1 MLLLKSPKFWTKKD
15 SLISILL
22 YPLSILYLI
31 IIFLNKKIQIISSKN
46 IEIKTICIGNLY
58 IGGTGKTPTVI
69 KLYEM
74 ISKNKNCCVI
84 KKFRKQHI
92 DEINLLEK
100 FTNLITGRTRVQA
113 LIQAKEKGNE
123 IAIMDDGM
131 QDFTFKKNISIL
143 CIKSKQGFGN
153 QKTLPSGPL
162 REPLS
167 NIKNYQITI
176 INGEKNNQIEELLNK
191 YNKDMSIFYSNYELI
206 NKDQIHN
213 KKFLAFSGIADNQN
227 FFSLLE
233 RNKATLIIKKEFND
247 HFIFNDK
254 DILNLIN
261 EAKIKNLE
269 LITTEKNHQ
278 NIPDKYKDVVLYA
291 KIKLNINDEDKLINE
306 IC

>member
-31 IIFLNKKIQIISSKN
+31 IIFLNKKIQTISSKN

-131 QDFTFKKNISIL
+131 QDFTFKKNISI
-143 CIKSKQGFGN
+143 FF
-153 QKTLPSGPL
+153 
-162 REPLS
+162 
-167 NIKNYQITI
+167 TI
-176 INGEKNNQIEELLNK
+176 NNNNLI
-191 YNKDMSIFYSNYELI
+191 IFYI
-206 NKDQIHN
+206 RQR
-213 KKFLAFSGIADNQN
+213 FSQ
-227 FFSLLE
+227 
-233 RNKATLIIKKEFND
+233 R
-247 HFIFNDK
+247 
-254 DILNLIN
+254 
-261 EAKIKNLE
+261 
-269 LITTEKNHQ
+269 
-278 NIPDKYKDVVLYA
+278 
-291 KIKLNINDEDKLINE
+291 
-306 IC
+306 

>member
-1 MLLLKSPKFWTKKD
+1 MSLLKSPKFWTKKH

-46 IEIKTICIGNLY
+46 IEIKTICVGNLY

-153 QKTLPSGPL
+153 QKILPSGPL
-162 REPLS
+162 REPLC

-191 YNKDMSIFYSNYELI
+191 YNKDMSIYYSNYELI
-206 NKDQIHN
+206 NKDQIYN

-233 RNKATLIIKKEFND
+233 TNKATLIIKKEFND

-254 DILNLIN
+254 HILNLIN

-278 NIPDKYKDVVLYA
+278 NIPDKYKDVVHYA
-291 KIKLNINDEDKLINE
+291 KIKLNINDENKLINE

>member
-31 IIFLNKKIQIISSKN
+31 IIFLNKKIQTISSKN
-46 IEIKTICIGNLY
+46 IEIKTICVGNLY

-153 QKTLPSGPL
+153 LKTLPSGPL

-167 NIKNYQITI
+167 NIKNYQIAI
-176 INGEKNNQIEELLNK
+176 INGEKNNQIEELLNQ
-191 YNKDMSIFYSNYELI
+191 YNKDMSIYYSNYELI
-206 NKDQIHN
+206 NKDQIYN

-247 HFIFNDK
+247 HFIFSDK
-254 DILNLIN
+254 HILNLIN
-261 EAKIKNLE
+261 TDFEWLVSLE
-269 LITTEKNHQ
+269 
-278 NIPDKYKDVVLYA
+278 
-291 KIKLNINDEDKLINE
+291 
-306 IC
+306 

>member
-1 MLLLKSPKFWTKKD
+1 MLLLKSPKFWTKKN
-15 SLISILL
+15 SLTSILL

-31 IIFLNKKIQIISSKN
+31 AIFLNKKIQIINSKN
-46 IEIKTICIGNLY
+46 IEIKTICVGNLY
-58 IGGTGKTPTVI
+58 IGGTGKTPTVM

-84 KKFRKQHI
+84 KKFRKQYI
-92 DEINLLEK
+92 DEINLLKK
-100 FTNLITGRTRVQA
+100 FTNLITKGTRVQA

-143 CIKSKQGFGN
+143 CVKSKQSFGN

-167 NIKNYQITI
+167 NIKNYQIAI
-176 INGEKNNQIEELLNK
+176 INGEKNNQIEELLSK
-191 YNKDMSIFYSNYELI
+191 YNKDISIYYSNYELI
-206 NKDQIHN
+206 NKDQVYN

-233 RNKATLIIKKEFND
+233 KNKATLIIKKEFND
-247 HFIFNDK
+247 HFIFNEK
-254 DILNLIN
+254 DILNLMN
-261 EAKIKNLE
+261 QAKIKNLE

-278 NIPDKYKDVVLYA
+278 NLPDKYKERVLYA
-291 KIKLNINDEDKLINE
+291 KIKLNIDEEDKLINE
-306 IC
+306 IY

>member
-31 IIFLNKKIQIISSKN
+31 IIFLNKKIQTISSKN

-92 DEINLLEK
+92 DEINLLKK
-100 FTNLITGRTRVQA
+100 FTNLITGRTRIQT
-113 LIQAKEKGNE
+113 LIKAKDKGNE

-167 NIKNYQITI
+167 NIKNYQIAI

-191 YNKDMSIFYSNYELI
+191 YNKDMGIYYSNYELI
-206 NKDQIHN
+206 NKDQIYN

-247 HFIFNDK
+247 HFIFSDK
-254 DILNLIN
+254 HISNLIN

-278 NIPDKYKDVVLYA
+278 NIPDKYKDAVLYA
-291 KIKLNINDEDKLINE
+291 KIKLNINDENKLINE

>member
-1 MLLLKSPKFWTKKD
+1 MLLIKSPKFWTKKD

-22 YPLSILYLI
+22 YPVSILYLI
-31 IIFLNKKIQIISSKN
+31 IIFLNKKIQTMNSKN

-58 IGGTGKTPTVI
+58 IGGTGKTPTAI

-92 DEINLLEK
+92 DELNLLEK
-100 FTNLITGRTRVQA
+100 FTNLVTGRTRVQA
-113 LIQAKEKGNE
+113 LIQAKEKGNKM
-123 IAIMDDGM
+123 AIMDDGM

-162 REPLS
+162 KEPLS
-167 NIKNYQITI
+167 NIKNYQIAI

-191 YNKDMSIFYSNYELI
+191 YNKDMSIYYSNYELI
-206 NKDQIHN
+206 NKDQIYN

-247 HFIFNDK
+247 HYIFNDK

-278 NIPDKYKDVVLYA
+278 NIPDKYKQAILYA
-291 KIKLNINDEDKLINE
+291 KIKLNINDENKLINE

>member
-1 MLLLKSPKFWTKKD
+1 MLLLKSPKFWTKKN
-15 SLISILL
+15 SLASILL

-46 IEIKTICIGNLY
+46 IEIKTICVGNLY

-100 FTNLITGRTRVQA
+100 FTNLITGRTRVQV

-191 YNKDMSIFYSNYELI
+191 YNKDMSIYYSNYELI
-206 NKDQIHN
+206 NKDQIYN

-247 HFIFNDK
+247 HFIFSDK
-254 DILNLIN
+254 HILNLIN

-291 KIKLNINDEDKLINE
+291 KIKLNINDENKLINE

>member
-46 IEIKTICIGNLY
+46 IAIKTICIGNLY

-113 LIQAKEKGNE
+113 LIKAKENGNK

-167 NIKNYQITI
+167 NIKNYQIAI

-191 YNKDMSIFYSNYELI
+191 YNKNMGIYYSNYELI
-206 NKDQIHN
+206 NKDQIYN

-233 RNKATLIIKKEFND
+233 RNKATLAIKKEFND

-278 NIPDKYKDVVLYA
+278 NIPDKYKDAVLYA
-291 KIKLNINDEDKLINE
+291 KIKLNINDENKLINE
-306 IC
+306 IY

>member
-1 MLLLKSPKFWTKKD
+1 MLLIKSPKFWTKKD

-22 YPLSILYLI
+22 YPVSILYLI
-31 IIFLNKKIQIISSKN
+31 IIFLNKKIQTMSSKN
-46 IEIKTICIGNLY
+46 IEIKSICIGNLY
-58 IGGTGKTPTVI
+58 IGGTGKTPTAI

-113 LIQAKEKGNE
+113 LIQAKEKGNKM
-123 IAIMDDGM
+123 AIMDDGM

-167 NIKNYQITI
+167 NIKNYQIAI

-191 YNKDMSIFYSNYELI
+191 YNKDMSIYYSNYELI
-206 NKDQIHN
+206 NKDRIYN

-261 EAKIKNLE
+261 EAKIKNLK

-278 NIPDKYKDVVLYA
+278 NIPDKYKQAILYA
-291 KIKLNINDEDKLINE
+291 KIKLNINDENKLINE

>member
-15 SLISILL
+15 SLISIFL

-31 IIFLNKKIQIISSKN
+31 IIFLNKKIQTISSKN
-46 IEIKTICIGNLY
+46 IEIKTICVGNLY
-58 IGGTGKTPTVI
+58 IGGTGKTPAVI

-143 CIKSKQGFGN
+143 CIKSKQSFGN

-167 NIKNYQITI
+167 NIKNYQIAF

-191 YNKDMSIFYSNYELI
+191 YNKDMSIYYSNYELI
-206 NKDQIHN
+206 NKDQIYN
-213 KKFLAFSGIADNQN
+213 KKFLAFSGIADNEN
-227 FFSLLE
+227 FFNLLE
-233 RNKATLIIKKEFND
+233 RNKATLMIKKEFND

-278 NIPDKYKDVVLYA
+278 NIPNKYKDVVLYA
-291 KIKLNINDEDKLINE
+291 KIKLNINDENKLINE
-306 IC
+306 IY

>member
-1 MLLLKSPKFWTKKD
+1 M
-15 SLISILL
+15 
-22 YPLSILYLI
+22 I
-31 IIFLNKKIQIISSKN
+31 IIFLNKKNQTISSKN

-69 KLYEM
+69 KLNEM

-167 NIKNYQITI
+167 NIKNYQIAI

-191 YNKDMSIFYSNYELI
+191 YNKNMSIFYSNYELI
-206 NKDQIHN
+206 NKDQIYN
-213 KKFLAFSGIADNQN
+213 KKFLAFSGIAYNQN

-233 RNKATLIIKKEFND
+233 TNKATLIIKKEFND

-254 DILNLIN
+254 HILNLIN

-278 NIPDKYKDVVLYA
+278 NIPDKYKDAVLYA
-291 KIKLNINDEDKLINE
+291 KIKLNINDENKLINE
-306 IC
+306 IY